1 MYILAAA
8 LALFSGGMF
17 SCLAIAVLSLA
28 LSGIAETMHGVES
41 DVFSFLVVL
50 VIIAVVCLAASII
63 SLIKYIKICIVEK
76 NPQKTIKSILLFAIL
91 LPFFMW
97 LIFYIIL

>member
-8 LALFSGGMF
+8 LALFSSGMF

-28 LSGIAETMHGVES
+28 LSAIAETMYRVES
-41 DVFSFLVVL
+41 DVFSLLVVL
-50 VIIAVVCLAASII
+50 AITAVVCLVASII

-76 NPQKTIKSILLFAIL
+76 NLQKTITSILLFAIL
-91 LPFFMW
+91 HPLFMW
-97 LIFYIIL
+97 LIFNIIL